1 MCVKIMTVVWV
12 ISHMLYVKIMTLG
25 WVIFS
30 FLSVKM
36 STVGCVKSHVWLSKK

>member
-1 MCVKIMTVVWV
+1 MTVVWV

-30 FLSVKM
+30 CLSVKM
-36 STVGCVKSHVWLSKK
+36 LTVGCVKSHVWLSKK